1 MCRRAIA
8 GLQPLRAE
16 GGRRNGASNGQL
28 GGAQRKPCGAQLS
41 TTGVMESPAWSGE
54 GGAVRPNGR
63 ARRPTYKPRIAR
75 VEPASASEQ
84 ACSQASGASAQGER
98 SEPVVACVR
107 VFRARV
113 REGKC
118 FIYRGFRWVFGI
130 LYFVIA
136 SRIY

>member
-8 GLQPLRAE
+8 CLQPIRAE
-16 GGRRNGASNGQL
+16 GGLRNGASNGQL
-28 GGAQRKPCGAQLS
+28 GGVQRKPCVTQLS
-41 TTGVMESPAWSGE
+41 TTGAMEQPAWSGE

-63 ARRPTYKPRIAR
+63 ARRPTYQPRIAR

-98 SEPVVACVR
+98 SEPVVAGAR

-118 FIYRGFRWVFGI
+118 PVYRGFRWVCGM

-136 SRIY
+136 YRIY